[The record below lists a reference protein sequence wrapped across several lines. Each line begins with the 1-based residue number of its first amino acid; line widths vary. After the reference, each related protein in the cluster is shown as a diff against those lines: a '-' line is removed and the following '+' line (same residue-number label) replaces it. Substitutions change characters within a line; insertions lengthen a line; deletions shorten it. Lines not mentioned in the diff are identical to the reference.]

1 MSIRFEVTGN
11 LTSEPQANFTHSGT
25 MAANVT
31 LISEDRYRNDAGEWD
46 SANRTAVRVS
56 AYGDL
61 AEYLSTL
68 PKGRRV
74 RVIGRRVE
82 ARGWVNTE
90 TGEALAQL
98 AVTADDVYDAD
109 RARYRTSA
117 ETETD

>member
-11 LTSEPQANFTHSGT
+11 LTSEAQASFTKNGT
-25 MAANVT
+25 PAANVT

-56 AYGDL
+56 VYGEL

-74 RVIGRRVE
+74 RVTARRVE

-98 AVTADDVYDAD
+98 AVTGDDVYDAD

-117 ETETD
+117 ETD